1 MFRLHEQSAMPIYE
15 QIVEQMKALVAQG
28 ALQSGDKVPSVRE
41 LSTMLLVNPN
51 TVSKSFQ
58 ELERQGVIVTVRG
71 KGTFIADTPVPRMA
85 NERMTK
91 LKDELNRIAVEA
103 KHLGLERKEFI
114 EMVEQASVEWWR
126 DES

>member
-51 TVSKSFQ
+51 TVSKSYQ

-71 KGTFIADTPVPRMA
+71 KGTFIVDTPFPRMA

-114 EMVEQASVEWWR
+114 EMVEQASEEWWR